1 MSPVFAAA
9 PSAVFVGLV
18 LAAALRD
25 ALSFTIPNWIS
36 LALLATFPFAA
47 LMVGM
52 PLPAMAM
59 NLGVGVAALA
69 AGMVMFA
76 RRWVGGG
83 DAKLFAAVSLW
94 MGWSAMPTFLLATA
108 LAGGSLSLLLLTL
121 RSASLRPLML
131 LGPPWVA
138 RLANPGEGAPYGVA
152 IAIGAIS
159 ALSLTLFGAALGL

>member
-1 MSPVFAAA
+1 MSSVFATA

-36 LALLATFPFAA
+36 LALLAAFPFAA
-47 LMVGM
+47 LIVGM
-52 PLPAMAM
+52 PLSAMAM

-69 AGMVMFA
+69 VGMVMFA
-76 RRWVGGG
+76 LRWIGGG
-83 DAKLFAAVSLW
+83 DAKLFSAVSLW
-94 MGWSAMPTFLLATA
+94 LGWAAMPTFLLATA
-108 LAGGSLSLLLLTL
+108 LAGGSLSLVLLTL
-121 RSASLRPLML
+121 RSAALRPLVL

-138 RLANPGEGAPYGVA
+138 RLADPGEGAPYGVA
-152 IAIGAIS
+152 IAVGAVS